1 MQLGLDRVHTMITGS
16 APLSAQVKDFMR
28 VVMGARMV
36 EGYGLTE
43 TTAVSALVHI
53 DDPTN
58 FHVGMPST
66 SSELKLVD
74 VPDMNYYSS
83 TIPPCGEIC
92 VRGPCIFKGYFKMP
106 QQTADA
112 IDRDGWFHT
121 GDVGA
126 WTSKGC
132 LRIID
137 RKKNIFK
144 LAQGEYV
151 AAEKIEMVLARCPLV
166 AQVFVYGDSL
176 QSYLVAAVVP
186 DVDEAVKW
194 AKMQGVPGSTLLEL
208 CSGAA
213 REKLKEAVHSQMKAA
228 SAEAKLAGFEVTKQ
242 ILLDPELW
250 SVENN
255 MLTPTFKMKR
265 VELKK
270 RYKERFD
277 QLYAAGVPTSPSKL

>member
-1 MQLGLDRVHTMITGS
+1 M
-16 APLSAQVKDFMR
+16 
-28 VVMGARMV
+28 
-36 EGYGLTE
+36 
-43 TTAVSALVHI
+43 
-53 DDPTN
+53 
-58 FHVGMPST
+58 
-66 SSELKLVD
+66 
-74 VPDMNYYSS
+74 
-83 TIPPCGEIC
+83 
-92 VRGPCIFKGYFKMP
+92 
-106 QQTADA
+106 
-112 IDRDGWFHT
+112 
-121 GDVGA
+121 
-126 WTSKGC
+126 
-132 LRIID
+132 
-137 RKKNIFK
+137 
-144 LAQGEYV
+144 
-151 AAEKIEMVLARCPLV
+151 
-166 AQVFVYGDSL
+166 FVYGDSL